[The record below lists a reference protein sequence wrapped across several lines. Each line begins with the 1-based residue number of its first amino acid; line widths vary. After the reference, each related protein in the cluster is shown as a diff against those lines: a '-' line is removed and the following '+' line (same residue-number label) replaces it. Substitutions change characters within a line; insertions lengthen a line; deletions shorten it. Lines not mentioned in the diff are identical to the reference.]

1 MLTLPS
7 SATLRLDER
16 LFLSGLLAGPRRQ
29 PARRSDT
36 HASPVTPLSAG
47 NRAWVDGVLA
57 GIFSRTERPAAPHRH
72 RAEPPPKRDATV
84 VWASQT
90 GTVEEYAQTCAEQL
104 SQTGFSVRLRGA
116 EEVSI
121 TDLSGTVL
129 FVVATTGDGDPPD
142 NGIALWDALA
152 AAEPGDL
159 DDLEF
164 TVLGFGDSSYADFCG
179 FARKLDARL
188 EHLGARRII
197 DRALCEPDFEETARA
212 WTGQVTAFL
221 GSPES
226 GQTETKPA
234 ASHRYSRR
242 NPLRTTITRNAALCG
257 AGSDKDVRNVGV
269 HLPDGTLEYGVGRL
283 AWVYG
288 HTTGSTRLP
297 SSSSSPAWMV
307 PSRSHSATI
316 RCRSQRLSNC
326 AWTSPGSLPISCVS
340 YTNAA
345 RPTTY
350 KPQSTIPRTSPSG
363 SGASRPSTCWAATRS
378 PRNST
383 NGSTYSDR

>member
-1 MLTLPS
+1 MLP
-7 SATLRLDER
+7 
-16 LFLSGLLAGPRRQ
+16 
-29 PARRSDT
+29 
-36 HASPVTPLSAG
+36 PVTPLSAE

-57 GIFSRTERPAAPHRH
+57 GIFSRTEQPVVTSPAPTV
-72 RAEPPPKRDATV
+72 EPPSEARATV

-90 GTVEEYAQTCAEQL
+90 GTVEEYAHTCAEQL

-188 EHLGARRII
+188 EHLGARRVI

-221 GSPES
+221 DSPES
-226 GQTETKPA
+226 GQIETKPA
-234 ASHRYSRR
+234 ASQ
-242 NPLRTTITRNAALCG
+242 PLFAA
-257 AGSDKDVRNVGV
+257 K
-269 HLPDGTLEYGVGRL
+269 
-283 AWVYG
+283 
-288 HTTGSTRLP
+288 ST
-297 SSSSSPAWMV
+297 
-307 PSRSHSATI
+307 SHHN
-316 RCRSQRLSNC
+316 RSQRSAL
-326 AWTSPGSLPISCVS
+326 WRRLRQGRPQHRRSPSRGHARIRRRRCPGCMAAQSARHGCRVPRAHRPGWFGRNR
-340 YTNAA
+340 TRRREDAA
-345 RPTTY
+345 RRRFRTALGHHPDH
-350 KPQSTIPRTSPSG
+350 SRSCAFRPRAPPGRRLTG
-363 SGASRPSTCWAATRS
+363 RDRRSRALRRVGLGPPDPRPVGPPPGQPRS
-378 PRNST
+378 ST
-383 NGSTYSDR
+383 NGSRYSDR